1 MVRSGALGFGA
12 TSCFKS
18 PRCAASWAW
27 RISLPTRNTMAE
39 WPAATRLSIARNA
52 NGRSW
57 AFIPIMR
64 PWPRRGCRNFF
75 CDRFRIQFTPI
86 ETRRVKT
93 MGLIE
98 RRKMKELQEETLPG
112 RVQEIAEICGRP
124 IPYDVDWE
132 SFADD
137 IEGLNYL
144 DNISCHRL
152 NMALRVICQDEL
164 GKSAVRNTLKQVKL
178 KNVKDQGQMRI
189 AFDKGTLE
197 MNCAYALGSNGMFN
211 DNEIRVLLE
220 KYL

>member
-1 MVRSGALGFGA
+1 
-12 TSCFKS
+12 
-18 PRCAASWAW
+18 
-27 RISLPTRNTMAE
+27 
-39 WPAATRLSIARNA
+39 
-52 NGRSW
+52 
-57 AFIPIMR
+57 
-64 PWPRRGCRNFF
+64 
-75 CDRFRIQFTPI
+75 
-86 ETRRVKT
+86 

-112 RVQEIAEICGRP
+112 RVKEIAEICGTP

-164 GKSAVRNTLKQVKL
+164 GKLAVRDTLKQVKL
-178 KNVKDQGQMRI
+178 KNVKDKGQMRI

-211 DNEIRVLLE
+211 DNEIRMLLE
-220 KYL
+220 KHL